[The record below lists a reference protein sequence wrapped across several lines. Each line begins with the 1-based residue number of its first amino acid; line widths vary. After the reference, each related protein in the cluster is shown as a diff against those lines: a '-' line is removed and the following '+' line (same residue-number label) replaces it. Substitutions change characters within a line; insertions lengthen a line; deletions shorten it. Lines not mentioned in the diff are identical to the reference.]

1 MGSASFRTRMIEAV
15 YNFLDVGKGP
25 RLSDCIFVPAGNQ
38 ERRLYGIKMWRF
50 GYAGQLLLS
59 VDAFESQKLSELKL
73 EPDGSI
79 EKLAAQTLPDKKNF
93 FVRLDRQE
101 ASYFMVRVGRLS
113 MHSEAQ
119 ALAGYVR
126 EHSMRSLLIV
136 SSPVYLRRASLSFR
150 RALRKYNVR
159 LTFVA
164 VPGQMPPRS
173 QIWSEFRRYLL
184 YLLCGL

>member
-1 MGSASFRTRMIEAV
+1 MFSDSTILRHIARQPKKTASH
-15 YNFLDVGKGP
+15 K
-25 RLSDCIFVPAGNQ
+25 
-38 ERRLYGIKMWRF
+38 
-50 GYAGQLLLS
+50 QLLHDLGARGNARRELTDRLLAL
-59 VDAFESQKLSELKL
+59 VQKGELRQDA
-73 EPDGSI
+73 DGRYAI
-79 EKLAAQTLPDKKNF
+79 PHEKTNRNAL
-93 FVRLDRQE
+93 
-101 ASYFMVRVGRLS
+101 VGRLS

-126 EHSMRSLLIV
+126 EHSMRSFLIV